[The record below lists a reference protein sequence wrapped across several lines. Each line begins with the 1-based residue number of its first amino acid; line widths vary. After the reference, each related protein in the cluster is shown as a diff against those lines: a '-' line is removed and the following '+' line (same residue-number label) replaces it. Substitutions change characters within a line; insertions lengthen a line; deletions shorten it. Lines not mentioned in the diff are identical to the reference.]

1 MNLTS
6 IETHELSQIDPV
18 LFGKELILKSATHLF
33 VANGFNGVSMRE
45 IAEASQMTKAALYYH
60 FKDKEDL
67 INEIF
72 FRFLAEMELE
82 IRKIQDKE
90 LPTRQKIWNFITKI
104 MYQSSE
110 KLGVIHLVF
119 IESAHLDLKFRQEI
133 GQKYH
138 ALFLGSIEEILEE
151 GIKKNEIGPINT
163 KQASQLLFGMLYAF
177 FHPQQ
182 PLIAEEVQATTDL
195 ITQVFFEGV
204 KNHPEF

>member
-1 MNLTS
+1 MNLTT
-6 IETHELSQIDPV
+6 IETYEPSQIDPV

-67 INEIF
+67 ISEIF

-82 IRKIQDKE
+82 IRKILEKE
-90 LPTRQKIWNFITKI
+90 LPTRQKIRNFITKI
-104 MYQSSE
+104 MYQSPE
-110 KLGVIHLVF
+110 NLGVIHLVF

-138 ALFLGSIEEILEE
+138 ELFLGSIEGILEE
-151 GIKKNEIGPINT
+151 GVKKNEIGPINT

-177 FHPQQ
+177 FHPHQ
-182 PLIAEEVQATTDL
+182 PLIAGEVQATTDL

-204 KNHPEF
+204 KKPS

>member
-1 MNLTS
+1 MNLTT
-6 IETHELSQIDPV
+6 IETYEPSQIDPV

-67 INEIF
+67 ISEIF
-72 FRFLAEMELE
+72 IRFLAEMELE
-82 IRKIQDKE
+82 IRKILKKE
-90 LPTRQKIWNFITKI
+90 LSTRQKIWNFITKI
-104 MYQSSE
+104 MYQSPE
-110 KLGVIHLVF
+110 NLGVIHLVF

-138 ALFLGSIEEILEE
+138 ALFLGSIEEILDE

-163 KQASQLLFGMLYAF
+163 KQVSQLLFGMLYAF

-195 ITQVFFEGV
+195 ITQVFFEGIN
-204 KNHPEF
+204 KQS

>member
-1 MNLTS
+1 MNLTT
-6 IETHELSQIDPV
+6 IETYEPTQIDPV
-18 LFGKELILKSATHLF
+18 LSGKELILKSATNLF

-67 INEIF
+67 ICEIF
-72 FRFLAEMELE
+72 YRFLAEMELE
-82 IRKIQDKE
+82 IRKILEKE
-90 LPTRQKIWNFITKI
+90 LPTRQKIRNFITKI
-104 MYQSSE
+104 MYQSPE
-110 KLGVIHLVF
+110 NLGVIHLVF

-138 ALFLGSIEEILEE
+138 ALFLGSIEEILDE
-151 GIKKNEIGPINT
+151 GIKKNEIVPINT

-182 PLIAEEVQATTDL
+182 TLAAEEVKATTDL

-204 KNHPEF
+204 KKPS